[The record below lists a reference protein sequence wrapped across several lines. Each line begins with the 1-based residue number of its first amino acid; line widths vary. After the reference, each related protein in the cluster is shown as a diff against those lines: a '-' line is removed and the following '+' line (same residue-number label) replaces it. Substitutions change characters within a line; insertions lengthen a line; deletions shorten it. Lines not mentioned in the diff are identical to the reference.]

1 MLLGFWTSFRW
12 WDHFTTPPEL
22 LEFVWFYLQVVY
34 RWEWKMA
41 ELFRANHFCDS
52 SRHPISFFFINSSI
66 RSLSLIRPASL
77 FMPPWSMFHHVV
89 PISCCW
95 KKLQCV
101 PLVSIESFSQHL
113 VAGSHLSRKNFH
125 TFHPCSHFYQRNVT
139 GTLLIDPYIDGIFD
153 EKHLQT
159 HRFSHG
165 FSHGFPHH
173 GPRRCTWTAGNR
185 CWITGWRPLLAG
197 GDGWFR
203 YETGN
208 E

>member
-1 MLLGFWTSFRW
+1 MWFIQTS
-12 WDHFTTPPEL
+12 H
-22 LEFVWFYLQVVY
+22 Q
-34 RWEWKMA
+34 
-41 ELFRANHFCDS
+41 
-52 SRHPISFFFINSSI
+52 FFFINSSI

-185 CWITGWRPLLAG
+185 CWITGWRPCWQVEMAG
-197 GDGWFR
+197 LDTKL
-203 YETGN
+203 ETNSGLVWISTMVSTC
-208 E
+208 